1 MTNKEF
7 KFELQLPAYPIS
19 AIVSNVTR
27 PKYYSV
33 TSGRG
38 RVKKLPKAL
47 EKEGY
52 TIDLDNFYLNKAG
65 ERVISNTKKVGKPG
79 TIPINAQVFYVG
91 KPFQRMAI
99 KNFLTTYLT
108 PFVKKM
114 EKIDYPVY
122 IESEVHAPFE
132 HRLMDMNNIG
142 YVWDKILTDIMVT
155 EKILVDDSPLH
166 ITRPGSAPL
175 YCPVDNFEDRKIV
188 FKFYRDTRKEIELLR
203 LRQLK
208 LKL

>member
-7 KFELQLPAYPIS
+7 KFELIIPDYPIS
-19 AIVSNVTR
+19 AVVSKATR

-33 TSGRG
+33 TPGRG

-47 EKEGY
+47 EKAGY
-52 TIDLDNFYLNKAG
+52 TIDLDNFYLDKNG

-99 KNFLTTYLT
+99 KNFLTSYLT
-108 PFVKKM
+108 PFVQKM
-114 EKIDYPVY
+114 SKIDYPVY
-122 IESEVHAPFE
+122 IESEIHAPYE

-155 EKILVDDSPLH
+155 EKVLFDDDPLY

-175 YCPVDNFEDRKIV
+175 FCPVDNFEDRKIV
-188 FKFYRDTRKEIELLR
+188 FKFYKDTRKEIELLR
-203 LRQLK
+203 QLK